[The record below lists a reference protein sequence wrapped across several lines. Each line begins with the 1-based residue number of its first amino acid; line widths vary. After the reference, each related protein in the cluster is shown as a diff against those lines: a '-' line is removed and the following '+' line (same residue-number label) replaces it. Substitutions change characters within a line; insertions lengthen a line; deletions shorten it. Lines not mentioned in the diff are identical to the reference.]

1 LLKFKRKILHQW
13 TWSGGLAK
21 QLEFAAIQ
29 MTGDHDSQDFKFL
42 ATQFIR
48 EQKYL

>member
-1 LLKFKRKILHQW
+1 
-13 TWSGGLAK
+13 
-21 QLEFAAIQ
+21 